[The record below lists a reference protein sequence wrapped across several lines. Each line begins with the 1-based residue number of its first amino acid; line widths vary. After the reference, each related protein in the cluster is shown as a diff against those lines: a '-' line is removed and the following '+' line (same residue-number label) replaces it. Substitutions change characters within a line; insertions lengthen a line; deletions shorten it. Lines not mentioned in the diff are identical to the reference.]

1 MATDHAPH
9 TTYEKDREFDYAPFG
24 ILGSETCFAVTQQV
38 LCGEA
43 GMSIDDVVA
52 LLTYKPAELLK
63 LDAGTLSDGVTA
75 DIAIFDLE
83 GVWEVNE
90 QTLFSK
96 SHNTPWWGETLTG
109 KTIETIVGGK
119 TVFRDGKI
127 TG

>member
-1 MATDHAPH
+1 
-9 TTYEKDREFDYAPFG
+9 
-24 ILGSETCFAVTQQV
+24 
-38 LCGEA
+38 
-43 GMSIDDVVA
+43 MSIDDVVA

-83 GVWEVNE
+83 GVLEVNE